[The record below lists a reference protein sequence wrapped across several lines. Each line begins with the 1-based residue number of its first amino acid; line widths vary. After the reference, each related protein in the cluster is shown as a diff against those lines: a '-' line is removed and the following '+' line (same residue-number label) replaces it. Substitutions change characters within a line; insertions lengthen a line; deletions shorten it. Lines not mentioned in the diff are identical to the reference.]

1 MPTEEGGEKVEQIIE
16 AVNRRCGS
24 EEGNFR
30 PLVNEKQGFNKYHV
44 SLTKLFF
51 LRDFQISPFVQS
63 VRAAVKASP
72 FQITLSSS
80 YVFTNEDKSRSFCSV
95 LVQKGFNSVVKI
107 IRQLDSVLEKYKKE
121 IYYSPPIPHCTIGSC
136 VGDLSEK
143 AKELGFYGNDVVEV
157 DDYDSDDEDC
167 IELDVNEIFLS
178 IGNQTYTIQL
188 HSCVCFPATTLSHIL
203 LCARRLFP
211 FDRLL

>member
-1 MPTEEGGEKVEQIIE
+1 M
-16 AVNRRCGS
+16 
-24 EEGNFR
+24 
-30 PLVNEKQGFNKYHV
+30 KY
-44 SLTKLFF
+44 T
-51 LRDFQISPFVQS
+51 
-63 VRAAVKASP
+63 
-72 FQITLSSS
+72 
-80 YVFTNEDKSRSFCSV
+80 
-95 LVQKGFNSVVKI
+95 
-107 IRQLDSVLEKYKKE
+107 KE
-121 IYYSPPIPHCTIGSC
+121 IYYYPPIPHCTIGSC